1 MRELLKR
8 DLIDGEQKTVDGRTL
23 AKIAADCRGDAR
35 ASRSSCR
42 SRPAQADRR
51 PGDPPRLAG
60 ARGLRHQAGRPRADV
75 PPRPGARLRLR
86 DGLLRGG
93 PLRLLGRRGPLRPR
107 RAGVKLALPQVVT
120 HRLAGHA
127 GITEH
132 AEEVVAQLEVPPSGR
147 PIRLSDAASSSR
159 APGQRRPEVQR
170 PLDGVLARLVA
181 LDPLCLRRIARPARG
196 SDEVEVLPD
205 GRAPVITIGPLSED
219 EAEQCFCD
227 TMEKITGQKI
237 SRAMLQASQ
246 KRLCA
251 LAGGHPFIVARLAEL
266 STQLPPNFLL
276 EHDNEAVAHDQLIYD
291 VGFGIAYARQLSPAA
306 QRLFLTCSL
315 FPADCSATVARQLVP
330 PEDGPALPLLQQ
342 IAACNLW
349 RLSQD
354 QRRFHIVSLVRSC
367 AHRRLRQDVEGLT
380 EAAALAAGIAAMR
393 TVAHKQ
399 APLTDPGKLHTADS
413 HEATQIATEAMHW
426 FDDEWG
432 NLLFCAREAFAH
444 RDYPTVIALADTVLQ
459 FCIRRGKWGDDAQ
472 RLFRQAFDGARTLG
486 DPVAIAHGHNN
497 LGVACQFTGRLADAA
512 AHFQAAIA
520 GFEAVEHHLHTAKA
534 LNSLAWV
541 KGGLATDYEAAE
553 GYLQRALQLCTA
565 GDAWDDET
573 KAELSQTFNNLG
585 ELLTRRER
593 FPEALAAFNNS
604 LRLRQEVHDALRYG
618 QTLNRRGNCLRLMG
632 ESERAE
638 KDLDQSIR
646 ELEPFRDHFEL
657 GTSWERLGDVHK
669 TRGKP
674 LEAMAAYRESI
685 EYFRQAT
692 SHVDAGRVGLSLAR
706 LLASTGDPAKA
717 LIAAN
722 QAVET
727 LESTVDEQ
735 LLRDAY
741 TVVQDL
747 TAAAPL
753 PQRLP
758 ATWAR
763 LLCQHDGAVTAQTH
777 LHACRSRRHQ
787 AILRRAPHA

>member
-1 MRELLKR
+1 MTTDAKPGRWTFDVFLSYSSVDKPWVIKLKEDLHQYGVSVWLDR
-8 DLIDGEQKTVDGRTL
+8 DEI
-23 AKIAADCRGDAR
+23 
-35 ASRSSCR
+35 
-42 SRPAQADRR
+42 R
-51 PGDPPRLAG
+51 PGDLFAKALEAGLQQSRAVALVVSPDAIASGWVREEYYRALSLAQHRQ
-60 ARGLRHQAGRPRADV
+60 APLHLIPVILRHADLPDFLHNRQRVDFRDEGVYAQKVYELVWGITDKRPNQVLDLPSSPVSSQSPHNLPDEPVLCNRPAVIEALRQSVTTQRLTILTAPPGYEDSALACEAVRRVLAMGQFPGGVAWIMCRTNLSAEACREQAAFMLLGERFTTIEAHQQ
-75 PPRPGARLRLR
+75 ALENHLRSKASLLVF
-86 DGLLRGG
+86 DDLNGVEAASDNLLRWLESIRH
-93 PLRLLGRRGPLRPR
+93 PSHVLVIADPPPDRWRR
-107 RAGVKLALPQVVT
+107 VY
-120 HRLAGHA
+120 
-127 GITEH
+127 
-132 AEEVVAQLEVPPSGR
+132 
-147 PIRLSDAASSSR
+147 
-159 APGQRRPEVQR
+159 
-170 PLDGVLARLVA
+170 
-181 LDPLCLRRIARPARG
+181 
-196 SDEVEVLPD
+196 
-205 GRAPVITIGPLSED
+205 PVITIGPLSEE

-399 APLTDPGKLHTADS
+399 APLTDPGKLHTSDS
-413 HEATQIATEAMHW
+413 QEATQIATEAMHW

-486 DPVAIAHGHNN
+486 DPVAMVRGHNN

-520 GFEAVEHHLHTAKA
+520 GFEALEHHLHTAKA

-573 KAELSQTFNNLG
+573 KAELSQTF
-585 ELLTRRER
+585 
-593 FPEALAAFNNS
+593 
-604 LRLRQEVHDALRYG
+604 Q
-618 QTLNRRGNCLRLMG
+618 
-632 ESERAE
+632 
-638 KDLDQSIR
+638 
-646 ELEPFRDHFEL
+646 
-657 GTSWERLGDVHK
+657 
-669 TRGKP
+669 
-674 LEAMAAYRESI
+674 
-685 EYFRQAT
+685 
-692 SHVDAGRVGLSLAR
+692 
-706 LLASTGDPAKA
+706 
-717 LIAAN
+717 
-722 QAVET
+722 
-727 LESTVDEQ
+727 
-735 LLRDAY
+735 
-741 TVVQDL
+741 
-747 TAAAPL
+747 
-753 PQRLP
+753 
-758 ATWAR
+758 
-763 LLCQHDGAVTAQTH
+763 
-777 LHACRSRRHQ
+777 
-787 AILRRAPHA
+787 